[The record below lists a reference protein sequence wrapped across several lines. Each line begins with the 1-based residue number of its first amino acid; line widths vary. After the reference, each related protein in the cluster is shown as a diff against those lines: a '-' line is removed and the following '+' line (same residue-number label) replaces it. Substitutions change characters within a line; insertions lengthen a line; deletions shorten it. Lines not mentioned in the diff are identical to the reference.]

1 MRGLRFARV
10 AGAAIAGLAAV
21 QEAQAQDFYKGR
33 TLTILVGSAAGGGYD
48 AYARL
53 LSRHMGRH
61 MPGNPAV
68 IVSNMPGASSLTSVF
83 YLDTNAPKDGTA
95 VDSFDPGNIGA
106 SRMGVSL
113 AKVDFRNYNWIGSI
127 SQGTTGCFL
136 WHTLGIK
143 TLAEAKG
150 HGPLHFAL
158 DAPGSPNDLNQK
170 ILRKIFGV
178 DVQTVSGYSGAGA
191 QTLAIERGEVDGFCG
206 AWTSV
211 PAEFIANKEI
221 VPLIRAGPLVPDNM
235 PKDVPYV
242 VDIAPTPRDAQII
255 RLLVSSGDVA
265 RPYIASAAVPAD
277 RMKILRD
284 GFDATMKDP
293 DFLADAAKEG
303 LPVSPENA
311 AAAAKIVN
319 DIYATPDD
327 VVAAAREIAGD

>member
-1 MRGLRFARV
+1 MHRAFV
-10 AGAAIAGLAAV
+10 ASIAFIGLAVPHDARA
-21 QEAQAQDFYKGR
+21 QEFYKGKS
-33 TLTILVGSAAGGGYD
+33 LTIFVGSAAGGGYD

-53 LSRHMGRH
+53 LGRH
-61 MPGNPAV
+61 IGAHIPGNPAV

-95 VDSFDPGNIGA
+95 VNSFDPGNIAA

-113 AKVDFRNYNWIGSI
+113 AKVDFRNYPWIGSI
-127 SQGTTGCFL
+127 SQGTTGCFV

-143 TLAEAKG
+143 TLADAKA

-158 DAPGSPNDLNQK
+158 DAPGSPNDVNQK
-170 ILRKIFGV
+170 ILKKIFGV
-178 DVQTVSGYSGAGA
+178 DIQTVSGYSGAGA

-211 PAEFIANKEI
+211 PADWIARKQI
-221 VPLIRAGPLVPDNM
+221 VPLMRAGPLQPDNM
-235 PKDVPYV
+235 PPGVPYV
-242 VDIAPTPRDAQII
+242 VDIAPTPRDAQIM

-277 RMKILRD
+277 RLKILRE

-293 DFLADAAKEG
+293 DFLADAAKEQ

-311 AAAAKIVN
+311 AQATQIVA

-327 VVAAAREIAGD
+327 VVAEARKIAGN